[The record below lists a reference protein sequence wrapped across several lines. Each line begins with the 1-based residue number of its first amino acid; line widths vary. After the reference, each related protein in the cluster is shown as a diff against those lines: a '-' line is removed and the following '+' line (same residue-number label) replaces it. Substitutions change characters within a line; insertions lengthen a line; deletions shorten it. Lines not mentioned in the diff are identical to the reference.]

1 MQEHHLTVPC
11 TARYF
16 TLGAPS
22 PATRQVWFV
31 CHGYGQLAGRFLA
44 EFAVLEEPG
53 RYLVAP
59 EGLSRYYVNHLQRAV
74 GASWMTVED
83 RLVDIANYVR
93 YLDALYDHVFAGIR
107 RTHVTVTVL
116 GFSQGAATAARW
128 ISHGRAIADRL
139 VLWGELLPPDL
150 DLDAAWG
157 KLEDARL
164 TFVVGSDDAYVDAA
178 RLTESEAWL
187 LDRDIPFETVRYDGG
202 HAIDRQ
208 VLRSLAAT

>member
-31 CHGYGQLAGRFLA
+31 CHGYGQLADRFLND
-44 EFAVLEEPG
+44 FVVLEDPQ

-59 EGLSRYYVNHLQRAV
+59 EGLSRYYVNHSKREV
-74 GASWMTVED
+74 GASWMTCED
-83 RLVDIANYVR
+83 RLADIANHVR
-93 YLDALYDHVFAGIR
+93 YLDVLYDQIFRTLR
-107 RTHVTVTVL
+107 RTQVAVTVL

-139 VLWGELLPPDL
+139 ILWGELLPPDL
-150 DLDAAWG
+150 DLDSAWG

-164 TFVVGSDDAYVDAA
+164 TFVAGRDDAYVDQS
-178 RLTESEAWL
+178 RLAEWEALL

-202 HAIDRQ
+202 HWIDPV
-208 VLRSLAAT
+208 VLRSLAAV

>member
-11 TARYF
+11 TARYCA
-16 TLGAPS
+16 LGTPS

-31 CHGYGQLAGRFLA
+31 CHGYGQLASRFLSDV
-44 EFAVLEEPG
+44 AVLAEPQ

-59 EGLSRYYVNHLQRAV
+59 EGLSRYYTNHPQREV
-74 GASWMTVED
+74 GASWMTSED

-93 YLDALYDHVFAGIR
+93 YLDALYEHVFRTIR
-107 RTHVTVTVL
+107 RTRVAVTVL

-128 ISHGRAIADRL
+128 ISHGRAVADRL

-164 TFVVGSDDAYVDAA
+164 TFVVGRDDAYVDPA
-178 RLTESEAWL
+178 RLAECEALL

-202 HAIDRQ
+202 HSIDPA
-208 VLRSLAAT
+208 VLQSLAGT

>member
-22 PATRQVWFV
+22 SETRQVWFV

-44 EFAVLEEPG
+44 EFAVLEEPR

-59 EGLSRYYVNHLQRAV
+59 EGLSRYYVNHLRREV
-74 GASWMTVED
+74 GASWMTSED
-83 RLVDIANYVR
+83 RLVAIANYVR
-93 YLDALYDHVFAGIR
+93 YLDALYEHVFATVR
-107 RTHVTVTVL
+107 RTQVTVTVL
-116 GFSQGAATAARW
+116 GFSQGAATVARW

-150 DLDAAWG
+150 DLDSAWG

-164 TFVVGSDDAYVDAA
+164 TFVAGRDDTYVDET
-178 RLTESEAWL
+178 RLTDSEALL
-187 LDRDIPFETVRYDGG
+187 LDRDIPYEIVRYDGG
-202 HAIDRQ
+202 HSIDRA
-208 VLRSLAAT
+208 VLQSLAAT